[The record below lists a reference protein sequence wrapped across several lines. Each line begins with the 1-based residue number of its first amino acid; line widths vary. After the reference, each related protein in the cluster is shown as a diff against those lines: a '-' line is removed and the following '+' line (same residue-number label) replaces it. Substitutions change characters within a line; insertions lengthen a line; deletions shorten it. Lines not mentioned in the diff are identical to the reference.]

1 MNQVK
6 YRTVM
11 ADPPWQAQSG
21 EAHYLTLPLEKIKQI
36 GIALGPLLEDDAVCW
51 LWVTNATIPQG
62 HEVLAAWGFQYR
74 QLLTW
79 VKPRLGLGSPLRN
92 MTEHVMLGV
101 RGKPNVKF
109 RSQGT
114 WLFAPVQPPHSHK
127 PEEVHKIAERVFAG
141 PYLELF
147 ARRAQPG
154 WHVWGNEIRSDI
166 DLIGFPVPDAP
177 ATRGDSGEAA

>member
-1 MNQVK
+1 M
-6 YRTVM
+6 
-11 ADPPWQAQSG
+11 
-21 EAHYLTLPLEKIKQI
+21 
-36 GIALGPLLEDDAVCW
+36 CW

-101 RGKPNVKF
+101 RGKPDVKF

-154 WHVWGNEIRSDI
+154 WHVWGNEIRSDV